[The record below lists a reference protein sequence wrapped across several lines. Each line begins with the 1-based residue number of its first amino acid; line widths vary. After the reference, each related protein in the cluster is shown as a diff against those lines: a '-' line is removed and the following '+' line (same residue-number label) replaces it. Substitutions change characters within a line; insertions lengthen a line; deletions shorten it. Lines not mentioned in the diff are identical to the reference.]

1 LPRSPPRLA
10 RSSGRSPGKGYFS
23 QMKIRSSSL
32 YYISM
37 LIPGV
42 ALLLIFSVVPMGG
55 IVMAFQKYAP
65 AKGIFGSAFVGLNN
79 FRVLFRQPNF
89 TQIINNTLIIAT
101 SKLALNIAV
110 PVVFALLLNE
120 CRIRLLKRLIQTVV
134 YLPNFLSWVIVAAM
148 FLNMFSLSGVFNSLV
163 KLFGQEPIIFM
174 ASNAWIRPIIIF
186 TDTWKTF
193 GFSAVVY
200 ISAITGIDPNLYESA
215 SIDGANRLQRMLR
228 ITMPG
233 IMPTVVLMST
243 LALGNVL
250 NAGFDQILN
259 MYNPAV
265 YQAADVLDT
274 FTYRTAFGIGNVS
287 VQRFDLATAVGLFKS
302 AISFVL
308 IVVSY
313 WLANKF
319 ADYTIF

>member
-1 LPRSPPRLA
+1 
-10 RSSGRSPGKGYFS
+10 
-23 QMKIRSSSL
+23 MKIRSSSL

-42 ALLLIFSVVPMGG
+42 ALLLIFSVIPMGG

-110 PVVFALLLNE
+110 PVIFALLLNE
-120 CRIRLLKRLIQTVV
+120 CRVHLLKRSIQTVV

-163 KLFGQEPIIFM
+163 KLLGQEPIIFM

-274 FTYRTAFGIGNVS
+274 FTYRTAFGIGGVS